1 MTEAIQ
7 ASTDEPGRG
16 GTPGH
21 IDMEVFVGYIL
32 LGGVLLS
39 AGLVGAGLIWHWA
52 ATGTLGLRSSIGRM
66 NLYEFVATDIRQVTR
81 GAVRPH
87 LLVSLGVAALMLTPY
102 ARVLV
107 SMLYFALAERNGKYA
122 VFTAFVFAVLTYSLF
137 LR

>member
-1 MTEAIQ
+1 MTETIQ
-7 ASTDEPGRG
+7 ASTGEPGRA

-21 IDMEVFVGYIL
+21 VDMEAFVGYIL

-39 AGLVGAGLIWHWA
+39 AGLAGAGLIWHWA
-52 ATGTLGLRSSIGRM
+52 ATGTLGLTYSIGRM
-66 NLYEFVATDIRQVTR
+66 NLYQFVVADIRQVSHD
-81 GAVRPH
+81 AVSPH

-107 SMLYFALAERNGKYA
+107 SMLYFALVERNGKYT
-122 VFTAFVFAVLTYSLF
+122 VFTAFVLAVLTYSVF